1 MKKFVAFFMLI
12 TFVVSCE
19 KDDIC
24 PDGTPTTAQLV
35 VRFYDAN
42 IPDDLKT
49 VSNLALYALDDLD
62 QAVFFE
68 SIESRDSIAIPLR
81 TDTNITRLVFHKDL
95 LDLGDLTAGNP
106 DNVAINYTREDVYVS
121 RACGFK
127 TIFDLQNTNITTD
140 ADNWISSIEI
150 INENSTI
157 ENENSAHIKVF
168 H

>member
-68 SIESRDSIAIPLR
+68 IIESRDSIAIPLR

-106 DNVAINYTREDVYVS
+106 DNVAINYLREDVYVS

-127 TIFDLQNTNITTD
+127 TVFDLQNTNITTD